1 MKTILGFFLL
11 LIWLP
16 SNLGAILPHFDLRVL
31 LLVCYFKMIR
41 RNVGGVR
48 PLVLCAHLLPPR
60 YNPKLH
66 VPRNLLEYDESSH
79 QLSWLRTL
87 VFLSS
92 LIS

>member
-16 SNLGAILPHFDLRVL
+16 SNLGAILPQFDLKVL
-31 LLVCYFKMIR
+31 LLICYFKMI

-48 PLVLCAHLLPPR
+48 PLVLRVQLLPAR

-66 VPRNLLEYDESSH
+66 VPRNHLEYDEDSH
-79 QLSWLRTL
+79 QHSWLRTL